1 MIESLLYPF
10 LKRYGYS
17 KRNKTEPKLWFKA
30 FLSLYFSHIPD
41 DFFLVQIGANDGLRG
56 DPLHDAIMQHNPKGI
71 LVEPIP
77 SMFEALQETY
87 KDRAVQLV
95 QLAIAK
101 TPMPLYIGTAPSG
114 VSNAGFDERVIQK
127 WMATKFPNGGK
138 EAYLREHPIT
148 KQEVPTRTFME
159 FAHEYGISRMD
170 LLQIDCEGY
179 DYEILKQVD
188 FEYFTPTLVNYES
201 RHLSEQDAKAAR
213 ELLEHKGYMVFTHG
227 SDTSGLKL
235 Q

>member
-56 DPLHDAIMQHNPKGI
+56 DLLHDAI
-71 LVEPIP
+71 
-77 SMFEALQETY
+77 
-87 KDRAVQLV
+87 
-95 QLAIAK
+95 
-101 TPMPLYIGTAPSG
+101 
-114 VSNAGFDERVIQK
+114 IQK
-127 WMATKFPNGGK
+127 WMATKYPNGRK
-138 EAYLREHPIT
+138 EAYFREHPIT

-159 FAHEYGISRMD
+159 FAHEYGSSRMD